1 MDIPMSP
8 KTYKPSQQT
17 KNKITQKAI
26 DLFNERGTAAVS
38 LNSLAETLDISTGNL
53 QYHYRSKE
61 EILRVILEVMFNEW
75 NAVYQEMDIES
86 FTMDTLRRTLRINFN
101 LVWKY
106 RFFYRELNALLR
118 SDEILA
124 KRYATIQEQRLA
136 EQEMLTKQMARSS
149 GVRPMSKLELH
160 NMVLAGWVL
169 SNSWLS
175 YVESTGRTVDETAMD
190 DAVEILVQYYKPY
203 LEKIV

>member
-1 MDIPMSP
+1 MSP

-17 KNKITQKAI
+17 KNSIVQKAI
-26 DLFNERGTAAVS
+26 ELFNEHGTAAVS
-38 LNSLAETLDISTGNL
+38 LNALSEALGISTGNL

-61 EILRVILEVMFNEW
+61 EIIRAILEVMFNDW
-75 NAVYQEMDIES
+75 NAVYREMDTKS
-86 FTMDTLRRTLRINFN
+86 FNLNTLRRTLRINFD

-118 SDEILA
+118 NDKVLA
-124 KRYATIQEQRLA
+124 KRYAAIQEQRLA
-136 EQEMLTKQMARSS
+136 EQEALTKQMIVSR
-149 GVRPMSKLELH
+149 GVQPPSKLLR

-175 YVESTGRTVDETAMD
+175 YVESTGRAIDETVMD
-190 DAVEILVQYYKPY
+190 DAVEILVQFYKPY
-203 LEKIV
+203 VERI

>member
-1 MDIPMSP
+1 MSP

-17 KNKITQKAI
+17 KHNIIQKAI
-26 DLFNERGTAAVS
+26 DLFNEHGTAAVS
-38 LNSLAETLDISTGNL
+38 LNSLAEALSISTGNL

-61 EILRVILEVMFNEW
+61 EIVRAILEVMFNDW
-75 NAVYQEMDIES
+75 NAVYQEMDTGS
-86 FTMDTLRRTLRINFN
+86 FTMDTLYRILRINFK

-118 SDEILA
+118 KDELLA
-124 KRYATIQEQRLA
+124 KRYAAIQEGRLA
-136 EQEMLTKQMARSS
+136 EQEMLTKQMARA
-149 GVRPMSKLELH
+149 GGARPMSKLELR

-190 DAVEILVQYYKPY
+190 EAVEVLVQFYKPF
-203 LEKIV
+203 LEKIT

>member
-1 MDIPMSP
+1 MAP

-17 KNKITQKAI
+17 KDKIIQKAI
-26 DLFNERGTAAVS
+26 DLFNEQGTAAVS
-38 LNSLAETLDISTGNL
+38 LNSLAETLGISTGNL

-61 EILRVILEVMFNEW
+61 EIFRAILEVMFNEW
-75 NAVYQEMDIES
+75 NAVYQEMDTES

-149 GVRPMSKLELH
+149 GVRPMSKTELH

-169 SNSWLS
+169 SNSWLA

-190 DAVEILVQYYKPY
+190 DAVEVLVQFYKPY
-203 LEKIV
+203 LEKLT

>member
-1 MDIPMSP
+1 MSP
-8 KTYKPSQQT
+8 KTYKTSHQT
-17 KNKITQKAI
+17 KNNIIQKAI
-26 DLFNERGTAAVS
+26 DLFNEHGTAAVS
-38 LNSLAETLDISTGNL
+38 LNSLAEALGISTGNL

-61 EILRVILEVMFNEW
+61 EIVRAILEVMFNDW
-75 NAVYQEMDIES
+75 NAVYQEMGTGS
-86 FTMDTLRRTLRINFN
+86 FTMDTLYSILRINFK

-118 SDEILA
+118 KDEFLA
-124 KRYATIQEQRLA
+124 KRYAAIQEGRLA
-136 EQEMLTKQMARSS
+136 EQEMLTKQMARA
-149 GVRPMSKLELH
+149 GGARPMSKLELR

-190 DAVEILVQYYKPY
+190 EAVEVLVQFYKPF
-203 LEKIV
+203 LEKVT

>member
-1 MDIPMSP
+1 MPSKI
-8 KTYKPSQQT
+8 YKPSQQT
-17 KNKITQKAI
+17 KSNIVQKAI

-38 LNSLAETLDISTGNL
+38 LNSLAEALGISTGNL

-61 EILRVILEVMFNEW
+61 EILRAILEVMFNDW
-75 NAVYQEMDIES
+75 NAVYQEMDTES
-86 FTMDTLRRTLRINFN
+86 FTMDTLRRTLRINFS

-118 SDEILA
+118 NDEVLA

-136 EQEMLTKQMARSS
+136 EQEAFTKQLAKTN
-149 GVRPMSKLELH
+149 GVRLTNKELH

-169 SNSWLS
+169 GNAWLS
-175 YVESTGRTVDETAMD
+175 YVESTGRIIDETAMEE
-190 DAVEILVQYYKPY
+190 AAEILMQHYKPY
-203 LEKIV
+203 LEKIT

>member
-1 MDIPMSP
+1 MAP

-17 KNKITQKAI
+17 KDKIIQKAI
-26 DLFNERGTAAVS
+26 DLFNEQGTAAVS
-38 LNSLAETLDISTGNL
+38 LNSLAEALGISTGNL

-61 EILRVILEVMFNEW
+61 EIFRAILEVMFNEW
-75 NAVYQEMDIES
+75 NAVYQEMDTES

-149 GVRPMSKLELH
+149 GVRPMSKTELH

-169 SNSWLS
+169 SNSWLA

-190 DAVEILVQYYKPY
+190 DAVEVLVQFYKPY
-203 LEKIV
+203 LEKLT

>member
-1 MDIPMSP
+1 MAP

-17 KNKITQKAI
+17 KDKIIQKAI
-26 DLFNERGTAAVS
+26 DLFNEQGTAAVS
-38 LNSLAETLDISTGNL
+38 LNSLAEALGISTGNL

-61 EILRVILEVMFNEW
+61 EIFRAILEVMFNEW
-75 NAVYQEMDIES
+75 NAVYQEMDTES

-106 RFFYRELNALLR
+106 RFFYRELNALLC

-124 KRYATIQEQRLA
+124 KRYAIIQEQRLA
-136 EQEMLTKQMARSS
+136 KQEMLTKQIARSNR
-149 GVRPMSKLELH
+149 VRPLSKLELR

-169 SNSWLS
+169 SNSWLA

-190 DAVEILVQYYKPY
+190 DAVEVLVQFYKPY
-203 LEKIV
+203 LEKLT

>member
-1 MDIPMSP
+1 MSS

-17 KNKITQKAI
+17 KNSIIQKAI
-26 DLFNERGTAAVS
+26 DLFNEHGTAAVS
-38 LNSLAETLDISTGNL
+38 LNALAEALGISTGNL

-61 EILRVILEVMFNEW
+61 EIIRAILEVMFSDW
-75 NAVYQEMDIES
+75 NAVYREMDTKS
-86 FTMDTLRRTLRINFN
+86 FTMDTLRRILRINFN

-118 SDEILA
+118 NDKILA
-124 KRYATIQEQRLA
+124 KRYAAIQEQRLA
-136 EQEMLTKQMARSS
+136 EQEMLTKQMIMSR
-149 GVRPMSKLELH
+149 GVQSTSKLLR

-175 YVESTGRTVDETAMD
+175 YVESTGRAIDETAMD
-190 DAVEILVQYYKPY
+190 DAVEILVQFYKPY
-203 LEKIV
+203 MEKLS

>member
-1 MDIPMSP
+1 VSP

-17 KNKITQKAI
+17 KNNIIQKAI
-26 DLFNERGTAAVS
+26 DLFNEHGTAAVS
-38 LNSLAETLDISTGNL
+38 LNSLAEALGISTGNL

-61 EILRVILEVMFNEW
+61 DIVRAILEVMFKDW
-75 NAVYQEMDIES
+75 NAVYQEMGTGS
-86 FTMDTLRRTLRINFN
+86 FTMDTLYRILRINFK

-118 SDEILA
+118 KDELLA
-124 KRYATIQEQRLA
+124 KRYAAIQEGRLA
-136 EQEMLTKQMARSS
+136 EQEMLTKQMARA
-149 GVRPMSKLELH
+149 GGARPMSKVELR

-190 DAVEILVQYYKPY
+190 EAVEVLVQFYKPF
-203 LEKIV
+203 LEKIT

>member
-1 MDIPMSP
+1 MSP
-8 KTYKPSQQT
+8 KTYKTSHQT
-17 KNKITQKAI
+17 KNNIIQKAI
-26 DLFNERGTAAVS
+26 DLFNEHGTAAVS
-38 LNSLAETLDISTGNL
+38 LNSLAEALGISTGNL

-61 EILRVILEVMFNEW
+61 EIVRAVLEVMFNDW
-75 NAVYQEMDIES
+75 NAVYQEMDTGS
-86 FTMDTLRRTLRINFN
+86 FTMDTLYRILRINFK

-118 SDEILA
+118 KDELLA
-124 KRYATIQEQRLA
+124 KRYAAIQEGRLA
-136 EQEMLTKQMARSS
+136 EQEMLTKQMARA
-149 GVRPMSKLELH
+149 GGARPMSKLELR

-190 DAVEILVQYYKPY
+190 EAVQVLVQFYKPF
-203 LEKIV
+203 LEKIT